1 MIKYFQSSLHID
13 FLQWPEALED
23 DYILLCFSLHNMF
36 GQSNIVLWGQA
47 GSQHDSHFWLYLERT
62 YLQAADAR
70 CGEGSAEARVLTG
83 QRPFARLARPPWRG
97 ECILFGLCLPA
108 NGLGRGTRGRF
119 VGKDSRSGWRVSY
132 AIYFPIPQLLKCW
145 KTNMEPWCI
154 GLSAYPLS
162 ATLQSQVWLEVALIS
177 PWEAPSRPFYDT
189 PRCLWPPCPC
199 FDHDSSA
206 SFCQCVLI
214 SRFTQFRELSWK
226 LVLCSELLFGSWR
239 WVGNGGMLFGA
250 ATNCT
255 WLSCVLCQ
263 EALETFCAST
273 DSRGM

>member
-108 NGLGRGTRGRF
+108 NGLGRGTRGRS

-132 AIYFPIPQLLKCW
+132 SHLFPHSSTAQMLEHQHGTLMYWAQCIPPFCHSAISSLAGSSLNF
-145 KTNMEPWCI
+145 
-154 GLSAYPLS
+154 
-162 ATLQSQVWLEVALIS
+162 TLRSTI
-177 PWEAPSRPFYDT
+177 
-189 PRCLWPPCPC
+189 
-199 FDHDSSA
+199 H
-206 SFCQCVLI
+206 
-214 SRFTQFRELSWK
+214 
-226 LVLCSELLFGSWR
+226 
-239 WVGNGGMLFGA
+239 
-250 ATNCT
+250 
-255 WLSCVLCQ
+255 
-263 EALETFCAST
+263 TFL
-273 DSRGM
+273 

>member
-1 MIKYFQSSLHID
+1 MITFFYVSPCTTCLGRVISYFGDKQGHSMTVTFGCIWSEHIYKQQMPD
-13 FLQWPEALED
+13 VVKAQRKPGFWLVNGPLPVWPDHPGEVSA
-23 DYILLCFSLHNMF
+23 FSLGSVYLPMAWAEEQGGVPWARIH
-36 GQSNIVLWGQA
+36 GLA
-47 GSQHDSHFWLYLERT
+47 GGY
-62 YLQAADAR
+62 
-70 CGEGSAEARVLTG
+70 
-83 QRPFARLARPPWRG
+83 P
-97 ECILFGLCLPA
+97 I
-108 NGLGRGTRGRF
+108 
-119 VGKDSRSGWRVSY
+119 

-145 KTNMEPWCI
+145 NTNMEPWCI

-177 PWEAPSRPFYDT
+177 PWEAPSIPFYDT

-239 WVGNGGMLFGA
+239 WVGKGGMLFGA